1 MQHTR
6 LTALFILL
14 PILSLGAFAYFS
26 PGEMGSNAL
35 PQSSMDSLVAA
46 ATELEEV
53 MRLQEEQA
61 ALTEQL
67 QELLELNSTLA
78 VQIEELNSS
87 GSLNSSSLSER
98 LRVLRAE
105 VRQQLRAEQAN
116 DINEQEDEELPFELM
131 SKTEIVNLILQF
143 DSWDRRRLSEISNE
157 FGPFLQALNTS
168 PEREV
173 EILQELVQF
182 AQFRN
187 DELNYYMRY
196 GQDRETIAVNLG
208 ELQTTQYVLNNLS
221 LALTPTELAL
231 LSTTHSS
238 R

>member
-67 QELLELNSTLA
+67 QELLALNSTLA